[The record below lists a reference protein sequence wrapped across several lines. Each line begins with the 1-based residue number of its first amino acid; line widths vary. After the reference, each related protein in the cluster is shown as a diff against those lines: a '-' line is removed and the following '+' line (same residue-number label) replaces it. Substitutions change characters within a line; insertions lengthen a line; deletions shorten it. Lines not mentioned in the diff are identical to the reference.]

1 MYWFSNQRP
10 AIFRQRRIGYHGKH
24 FIINKFR
31 TLSTNEALPLIHRKF
46 NWGSFL
52 RRTNL
57 DELPQ
62 LWNVL
67 KGDISFVGPRPLP
80 VEYESLLSEQQ
91 RARHSVFPGITGY
104 AQVSGKNNLPWEG
117 KFELDL
123 KYVREMSFWVDI
135 RIMLKTVALIAHMK
149 KDVSL
154 EEKPL
159 GQ

>member
-1 MYWFSNQRP
+1 M
-10 AIFRQRRIGYHGKH
+10 
-24 FIINKFR
+24 
-31 TLSTNEALPLIHRKF
+31 
-46 NWGSFL
+46 
-52 RRTNL
+52 
-57 DELPQ
+57 
-62 LWNVL
+62 
-67 KGDISFVGPRPLP
+67 SFVGPRPLP
-80 VEYESLLSEQQ
+80 VEYEFLLSEQQ

-135 RIMLKTVALIAHMK
+135 RIMLKTVALIAQMK